1 VSPITAAAE
10 APAESSAV
18 SVGRIT
24 LRPTLIA
31 ARTGARRELWLAA
44 NLARNRGQ
52 LRRALALYRLILLE
66 APRDVEV
73 ALCTAPL
80 LARHG
85 EGFEAWQLFRMA
97 AGELHRMRRF
107 DASLAALRDA
117 CRCVP
122 YEYDAW
128 RLRAELE
135 QKLGR
140 EEAAFDT
147 LLEGAQH
154 FDRPQS
160 ATQAIALLTRA
171 RAIEPW
177 DPELALDLARLYA
190 RTGMVD
196 SALNLLASL
205 APRVRGR
212 VLRRA
217 RGLQWRITLSFYH
230 VWRWLQA
237 LWQELRGE
245 EEPAANAL
253 TATAPAADR
262 VGLGSS
268 S

>member
-1 VSPITAAAE
+1 
-10 APAESSAV
+10 
-18 SVGRIT
+18 VGRIS
-24 LRPTLIA
+24 LRPALVT
-31 ARTGARRELWLAA
+31 ARTSARRELWLEA

-52 LRRALALYRLILLE
+52 LRRALALYRRILLE

-147 LLEGAQH
+147 LTEGAQH
-154 FDRPQS
+154 FDRPHS

-177 DPELALDLARLYA
+177 DSELALDLARLYA

-212 VLRRA
+212 ALRRV

-230 VWRWLQA
+230 AWRWLQA
-237 LWQELRGE
+237 LSQDLRGE
-245 EEPAANAL
+245 ED
-253 TATAPAADR
+253 PAADVLAATEPASER
-262 VGLGSS
+262 AGLGSGS
-268 S
+268 